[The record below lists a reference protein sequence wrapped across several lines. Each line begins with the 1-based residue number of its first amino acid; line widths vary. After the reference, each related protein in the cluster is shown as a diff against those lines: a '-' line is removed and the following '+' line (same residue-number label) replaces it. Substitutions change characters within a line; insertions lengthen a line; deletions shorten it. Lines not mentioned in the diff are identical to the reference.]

1 MRLRFLGKGIILM
14 PRQHSNIATRPALLV
29 NLMLAIILPASL
41 LVCTYATADNA
52 ATESGVAD
60 AVAPTTHGNSGGG
73 GGGVVRPL
81 T

>member
-29 NLMLAIILPASL
+29 SLMLAIILPASL

-52 ATESGVAD
+52 ATESSVAD
-60 AVAPTTHGNSGGG
+60 AVAPTTQGNSGGG
-73 GGGVVRPL
+73 GSSDPSCS
-81 T
+81 